1 MKVVIVGDG
10 KVGYALTEQL
20 AREDHDVVVID
31 SKRDVLRHLTEKLD
45 VMVVNGNGANL
56 SVQKAADVGNSDLL
70 IAATSSDE
78 VNMLCCVVA
87 RKLGCK
93 HTIARVRNPE
103 YTEQLLWLKEDLGL
117 SMAINP
123 EMATARE
130 IFGLLQFPGFLKRD
144 PFAKGRVEIVEIEL
158 KEGSPLIGKKLS
170 ELYQTVKVRA
180 LVCAVERKDNIHIP
194 DGGFR
199 LEAQDK
205 IYVTAPY
212 RDLAALIKA
221 LDIGRRKV
229 RNVLIIGGGRIA
241 HYLAVMLLDS
251 GIAVKIIENRQTRCE
266 ELSELLPKADIIHGD
281 GTEREVLLEEGIK
294 ATDAVVTLTDIDEE
308 NLLVSMFAN
317 HLGVP
322 SVVTKINRVEYVEV
336 LHQAGIESIV
346 SPKILCATA
355 IARYVRAM
363 ENTSGGSV
371 ISVHQLMDGRVEAL
385 EFVVTKS
392 THHRGEK
399 LQKITLKPGMLI
411 SSIIRGGSVII
422 PKGSDTIELGDTL
435 IVVTIAE
442 QAIADLNEIFAEGV

>member
-1 MKVVIVGDG
+1 
-10 KVGYALTEQL
+10 
-20 AREDHDVVVID
+20 
-31 SKRDVLRHLTEKLD
+31 
-45 VMVVNGNGANL
+45 
-56 SVQKAADVGNSDLL
+56 
-70 IAATSSDE
+70 
-78 VNMLCCVVA
+78 
-87 RKLGCK
+87 
-93 HTIARVRNPE
+93 
-103 YTEQLLWLKEDLGL
+103 
-117 SMAINP
+117 
-123 EMATARE
+123 
-130 IFGLLQFPGFLKRD
+130 
-144 PFAKGRVEIVEIEL
+144 
-158 KEGSPLIGKKLS
+158 
-170 ELYQTVKVRA
+170 
-180 LVCAVERKDNIHIP
+180 
-194 DGGFR
+194 
-199 LEAQDK
+199 
-205 IYVTAPY
+205 
-212 RDLAALIKA
+212 IKA

-251 GIAVKIIENRQTRCE
+251 GIAVKIIENKQTRCE

-346 SPKILCATA
+346 SPKILCATD